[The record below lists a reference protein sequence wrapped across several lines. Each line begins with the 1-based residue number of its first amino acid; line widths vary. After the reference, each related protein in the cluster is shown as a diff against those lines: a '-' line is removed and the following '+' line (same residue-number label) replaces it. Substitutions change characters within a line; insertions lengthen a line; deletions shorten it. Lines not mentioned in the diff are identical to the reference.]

1 MEQKEKTMLYSNVN
15 HYLVIQA
22 RLLNNYSHTLQFI
35 LDLNENFLFNLK
47 GNQIK

>member
-22 RLLNNYSHTLQFI
+22 RLLNNYSHFAI
-35 LDLNENFLFNLK
+35 YGLNENFLFNLK